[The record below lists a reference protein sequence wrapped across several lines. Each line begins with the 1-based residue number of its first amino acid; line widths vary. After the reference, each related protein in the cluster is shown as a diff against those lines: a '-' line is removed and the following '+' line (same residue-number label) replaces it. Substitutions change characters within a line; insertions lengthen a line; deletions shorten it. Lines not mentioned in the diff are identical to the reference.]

1 MDTTPDTVTILYV
14 DDEAQACKWF
24 ARTIGAGYEVL
35 TANSVEEA
43 KAVLRDSHERISVVL
58 TDFRMPG
65 GDGTELLRFIDAEYG
80 DIATILV
87 TAYADKDLL
96 IQAVNTGRVF
106 KILEKPYQPEDVRR
120 SLQEALAL
128 RQDRLLRTQRLM
140 AIDETLAFLAHELN
154 TPLAAISNFARG
166 IRMRVDQAMPSPEAL
181 PAMLPASFPE
191 IGRAADRVQDN
202 ARYCLSVIATFLN
215 SVRNTYGKPGTA
227 ATPSSADGLIRSL
240 FDTYPFTNAQ
250 REWVSY
256 RVEQDFPI
264 PTLPNCVML
273 VLSSLTSNALHAL
286 RHTGAPRLEI
296 VAGNAP
302 EATGARHMIRIEDN
316 GPGIAPDV
324 LGRLTID
331 PVTTRAEEGGNG
343 MGMIFCTRIM
353 QSFGGA
359 IAIDSA
365 PSAGTRVTLTF
376 P

>member
-1 MDTTPDTVTILYV
+1 MDTRPDTVTILYV

-24 ARTIGAGYEVL
+24 ARTIGAGYAVL

-43 KAVLRDSHERISVVL
+43 KAVLRDWHERISVVL

-65 GDGTELLRFIDAEYG
+65 GDGTELLRFIDAKYG

-87 TAYADKDLL
+87 TAYADNKDLL

-128 RQDRLLRTQRLM
+128 RKDRLLRTQRLM

-166 IRMRVDQAMPSPEAL
+166 IRMRVDQTEPTPGAL
-181 PAMLPASFPE
+181 PE

-227 ATPSSADGLIRSL
+227 ATPNSAGGLIRAL

-256 RVEQDFPI
+256 RVEDDFPI
-264 PTLPNCVML
+264 LTLPNCVML
-273 VLSSLTSNALHAL
+273 VLSSLTSNALQAL
-286 RHTGAPRLEI
+286 VHTNAPQLEI
-296 VAGNAP
+296 VASRAP
-302 EATGARHMIRIEDN
+302 EAGNNQHMIRIEDN

-324 LGRLTID
+324 LARLTID

>member
-1 MDTTPDTVTILYV
+1 MDTKPDTVTILYV

-24 ARTIGAGYEVL
+24 ARTFGAGYEVL
-35 TANSVEEA
+35 TANSVA
-43 KAVLRDSHERISVVL
+43 QAQAVLRDAHERISVVL

-65 GDGTELLRFIDAEYG
+65 GNGTELLRFIDAQYG

-106 KILEKPYQPEDVRR
+106 KILEKPYQPDDVRR

-166 IRMRVDQAMPSPEAL
+166 IRMRVDQAEPTPEAL
-181 PAMLPASFPE
+181 PE

-227 ATPSSADGLIRSL
+227 ATPNSAGGLIRSL
-240 FDTYPFTNAQ
+240 LDTYPFTNAQ

-256 RVEQDFPI
+256 RVEHDFPI
-264 PTLPNCVML
+264 QTLPNCVML
-273 VLSSLTSNALHAL
+273 VLSSLTSNALRAL
-286 RHTGAPRLEI
+286 RDTSAPRLEI
-296 VAGNAP
+296 IAAHTTEAAG
-302 EATGARHMIRIEDN
+302 GGRHMICIQDN

-324 LGRLTID
+324 LARLTID

>member
-14 DDEAQACKWF
+14 DDEPQACKWF

-43 KAVLRDSHERISVVL
+43 KAVLRDAHERISVVL

-65 GDGTELLRFIDAEYG
+65 GDGTELLRLIDAEYG

-96 IQAVNTGRVF
+96 IQAVNTSRVF

-166 IRMRVDQAMPSPEAL
+166 IRMRIDQTELAPEAL
-181 PAMLPASFPE
+181 PE

-202 ARYCLSVIATFLN
+202 ARYCLSVIASFLS
-215 SVRNTYGKPGTA
+215 SVRNTYGKPGAA
-227 ATPSSADGLIRSL
+227 ATPSSAEGLIRSL

-250 REWVSY
+250 RKWVSY
-256 RVEQDFPI
+256 RVDQDFPI
-264 PTLPNCVML
+264 STLPNCVML

-286 RHTGAPRLEI
+286 QHTHAPKLEI
-296 VAGNAP
+296 IAGAAP
-302 EATGARHMIRIEDN
+302 EAGGTQHSIRIEDN

-324 LGRLTID
+324 LARLTID

-353 QSFGGA
+353 QSFGGS
-359 IAIDSA
+359 IAIESA

>member
-1 MDTTPDTVTILYV
+1 MDATPDTVTILYV
-14 DDEAQACKWF
+14 DDEVQACKWF
-24 ARTIGAGYEVL
+24 ARAIGTGYDVL
-35 TANSVEEA
+35 TANSVDEA
-43 KAVLRDSHERISVVL
+43 KAVLRDAHERISVVL

-166 IRMRVDQAMPSPEAL
+166 IRMRIDQAERPPEAL
-181 PAMLPASFPE
+181 PE

-202 ARYCLSVIATFLN
+202 ARYCLSVIASFLN
-215 SVRNTYGKPGTA
+215 SVRNTYGKPGA
-227 ATPSSADGLIRSL
+227 ATTPSSASELIQSL
-240 FDTYPFTNAQ
+240 LDTYPFTNAQ

-256 RVEQDFPI
+256 RVDEDFPVV
-264 PTLPNCVML
+264 TLPNCVML
-273 VLSSLTSNALHAL
+273 VLSSLTSNALQAL
-286 RHTGAPRLEI
+286 QHSPQPRLEI
-296 VAGNAP
+296 VAGHAP
-302 EATGARHMIRIEDN
+302 DAGGARHMIRIEDN

-324 LGRLTID
+324 LARLTID
-331 PVTTRAEEGGNG
+331 PVTTRAEDGGNG

>member
-1 MDTTPDTVTILYV
+1 MDATPDTGQTILYV
-14 DDEAQACKWF
+14 DDEQQACKWF
-24 ARTIGAGYEVL
+24 ARMVSASYNVL

-43 KAVLRDSHERISVVL
+43 KAVLRDMHDRIGVVL

-65 GDGTELLRFIDAEYG
+65 GDGTE
-80 DIATILV
+80 
-87 TAYADKDLL
+87 LL

-128 RQDRLLRTQRLM
+128 RQDRLLRTQRFM

-154 TPLAAISNFARG
+154 TPLAAIANFARG
-166 IRMRVDQAMPSPEAL
+166 IRMRVDQTEPAPDTL
-181 PAMLPASFPE
+181 PG

-202 ARYCLSVIATFLN
+202 ARYCLSVLSTFLN
-215 SVRNTYGKPGTA
+215 SVRNAHGKSEA
-227 ATPSSADGLIRSL
+227 ASAPSSAAGLIRSL
-240 FDTYPFTNAQ
+240 LDTYPFTAAQ
-250 REWVSY
+250 REWVSC
-256 RVEQDFPI
+256 RIDRDFPI
-264 PTLPNCVML
+264 LTLPNCVML

-286 RHTGAPRLEI
+286 RHTETPRLEI
-296 VAGNAP
+296 VAGVAAAANGTP
-302 EATGARHMIRIEDN
+302 GAGYTIRIEDN
-316 GPGIAPDV
+316 GPGIAPDI
-324 LGRLTID
+324 LARLTID

-353 QSFGGA
+353 QSFGGG
-359 IAIDSA
+359 ITIDSA

>member
-1 MDTTPDTVTILYV
+1 MDAKPDTVTILYV
-14 DDEAQACKWF
+14 DDETQACKWF
-24 ARTIGAGYEVL
+24 ARTIGPGYEVL
-35 TANSVEEA
+35 TANSVAEA
-43 KAVLRDSHERISVVL
+43 QAILRDAHQRISVVL

-65 GDGTELLRFIDAEYG
+65 GNGTELLRFIDAQYG

-106 KILEKPYQPEDVRR
+106 KILEKPYQPDDVRR

-166 IRMRVDQAMPSPEAL
+166 IRMRVDQAEPTPEAL
-181 PAMLPASFPE
+181 PAMLPE
-191 IGRAADRVQDN
+191 LGRAADRVQDN

-215 SVRNTYGKPGTA
+215 SVRNTYGKPGAT
-227 ATPSSADGLIRSL
+227 ATPNSASGLIRAL

-250 REWVSY
+250 RGWVSY

-264 PTLPNCVML
+264 QTLPNCVML
-273 VLSSLTSNALHAL
+273 VLSSLTSNALQAL
-286 RHTGAPRLEI
+286 RHTAAPRLEI

-302 EATGARHMIRIEDN
+302 QGVGARYMIRIEDN
-316 GPGIAPDV
+316 GPGIDRDV
-324 LGRLTID
+324 LARLTID

>member
-1 MDTTPDTVTILYV
+1 MDTTPETVTILYV

-24 ARTIGAGYEVL
+24 ARTIGVGYEVL

-43 KAVLRDSHERISVVL
+43 KTVLRDSHERISVVL

-128 RQDRLLRTQRLM
+128 CQDRLLRTQRLM

-166 IRMRVDQAMPSPEAL
+166 IRMRVDQSEPTPGAL
-181 PAMLPASFPE
+181 PE

-227 ATPSSADGLIRSL
+227 ATPNSAGGLFRSL

-256 RVEQDFPI
+256 RV
-264 PTLPNCVML
+264 
-273 VLSSLTSNALHAL
+273 
-286 RHTGAPRLEI
+286 
-296 VAGNAP
+296 
-302 EATGARHMIRIEDN
+302 
-316 GPGIAPDV
+316 
-324 LGRLTID
+324 
-331 PVTTRAEEGGNG
+331 
-343 MGMIFCTRIM
+343 
-353 QSFGGA
+353 
-359 IAIDSA
+359 
-365 PSAGTRVTLTF
+365 
-376 P
+376 

>member
-1 MDTTPDTVTILYV
+1 MDATPDTGPTILYV
-14 DDEAQACKWF
+14 DDEQQACKWF
-24 ARTIGAGYEVL
+24 TRMISASYNVL

-43 KAVLRDSHERISVVL
+43 KAVLRDAHDRIGVVL

-65 GDGTELLRFIDAEYG
+65 GDGTELLRFIDAEYS
-80 DIATILV
+80 DIAAILV

-154 TPLAAISNFARG
+154 TPLAAIANFARG
-166 IRMRVDQAMPSPEAL
+166 IRMRVDQTEPAPDTL
-181 PAMLPASFPE
+181 PG

-202 ARYCLSVIATFLN
+202 ARYCLSVLSTFLN
-215 SVRNTYGKPGTA
+215 SVRHAHGKSEA
-227 ATPSSADGLIRSL
+227 ASASAPSSAAGLIRSL
-240 FDTYPFTNAQ
+240 LDTYPFTAVQ
-250 REWVSY
+250 RDWVSY
-256 RVEQDFPI
+256 RIERDFPI
-264 PTLPNCVML
+264 LTLPNCVML

-286 RHTGAPRLEI
+286 RHTEAPRLQI
-296 VAGNAP
+296 VAAG
-302 EATGARHMIRIEDN
+302 ATAHNGTPGAGHTIRIEDN
-316 GPGIAPDV
+316 GPGIAPDI
-324 LGRLTID
+324 LARLTID

-353 QSFGGA
+353 QSFGGG

>member
-1 MDTTPDTVTILYV
+1 MDATPDTVTILYV
-14 DDEAQACKWF
+14 DDELQACKWF
-24 ARTIGAGYEVL
+24 ARTIGTGYEVL
-35 TANSVEEA
+35 TASSVEEA
-43 KAVLRDSHERISVVL
+43 KAVLHTAHERISVVL

-65 GDGTELLRFIDAEYG
+65 GDGTELLRFIDEEYG

-166 IRMRVDQAMPSPEAL
+166 IRMRIDHVDMAPEAL
-181 PAMLPASFPE
+181 PD

-215 SVRNTYGKPGTA
+215 SVRNTYGKPGTV
-227 ATPSSADGLIRSL
+227 ATPNSAAGLLRSL

-256 RVEQDFPI
+256 RVEEDFPI
-264 PTLPNCVML
+264 QTLPNCVML
-273 VLSSLTSNALHAL
+273 VLSSLTSNALVAL
-286 RHTGAPRLEI
+286 RRSSTPRLEI
-296 VAGNAP
+296 VAGPAP
-302 EATGARHMIRIEDN
+302 EASGARHIIRIEDN
-316 GPGIAPDV
+316 GPGLKPDI
-324 LGRLTID
+324 LARLTID

-343 MGMIFCTRIM
+343 RGMIFCTRIM

>member
-1 MDTTPDTVTILYV
+1 MDATPDTVPAILYV
-14 DDEAQACKWF
+14 DDEQQACKWF
-24 ARTIGAGYEVL
+24 ARTFSGSYSVL

-43 KAVLRDSHERISVVL
+43 KAMLRDAHDRIGVVL

-65 GDGTELLRFIDAEYG
+65 GDGTELLRFIDTEYS
-80 DIATILV
+80 DIAAILV

-120 SLQEALAL
+120 SLLEALAL
-128 RQDRLLRTQRLM
+128 RQDRLLRTQRFM

-154 TPLAAISNFARG
+154 TPLAAIANFARG
-166 IRMRVDQAMPSPEAL
+166 IRMRVDQAEPAPQTL
-181 PAMLPASFPE
+181 PD

-202 ARYCLSVIATFLN
+202 ARYCLSVIAPFLN
-215 SVRNTYGKPGTA
+215 SVRHAYGKPETA
-227 ATPSSADGLIRSL
+227 STPSSASGLIRSL
-240 FDTYPFTNAQ
+240 FDTYPFTNTQ

-256 RVEQDFPI
+256 RVDQDFPI
-264 PTLPNCVML
+264 ATLPNCVML

-286 RHTGAPRLEI
+286 RSTDAPRLEI
-296 VAGNAP
+296 VAGDLA
-302 EATGARHMIRIEDN
+302 EANGMRHMIRIEDN
-316 GPGIAPDV
+316 GPGIEPDI
-324 LGRLTID
+324 LARLTID

>member
-1 MDTTPDTVTILYV
+1 MSTVDTTPDTVTILYV
-14 DDEAQACKWF
+14 DDEPQACKWF
-24 ARTIGAGYEVL
+24 ARTIGGGYEVL

-43 KAVLRDSHERISVVL
+43 EAVLRDAHARISVVL

-128 RQDRLLRTQRLM
+128 RQDRLLHTQRLM

-166 IRMRVDQAMPSPEAL
+166 IRMRVDHTDFAPEAL
-181 PAMLPASFPE
+181 PDIA
-191 IGRAADRVQDN
+191 RAADRVQDN

-227 ATPSSADGLIRSL
+227 PTPNSAGGLIRSL

-256 RVEQDFPI
+256 RVEVDFPI
-264 PTLPNCVML
+264 VTLPNCVML

-286 RHTGAPRLEI
+286 RHTSAPRLEI
-296 VAGNAP
+296 VADSVSEGN
-302 EATGARHMIRIEDN
+302 GARHAIRIEDN

-324 LGRLTID
+324 LARLTID

-359 IAIDSA
+359 IAIESA

>member
-1 MDTTPDTVTILYV
+1 M
-14 DDEAQACKWF
+14 
-24 ARTIGAGYEVL
+24 
-35 TANSVEEA
+35 
-43 KAVLRDSHERISVVL
+43 
-58 TDFRMPG
+58 
-65 GDGTELLRFIDAEYG
+65 
-80 DIATILV
+80 
-87 TAYADKDLL
+87 
-96 IQAVNTGRVF
+96 F

-166 IRMRVDQAMPSPEAL
+166 IRMRVDQTEPTPGAL
-181 PAMLPASFPE
+181 PE

-227 ATPSSADGLIRSL
+227 VTPNSAGGLIRAL

-256 RVEQDFPI
+256 RVEDDFPI
-264 PTLPNCVML
+264 QTLPNCVML
-273 VLSSLTSNALHAL
+273 VLSSLTSNALQAL
-286 RHTGAPRLEI
+286 RQTNAPKLEI
-296 VAGNAP
+296 VAGRGPDPSN
-302 EATGARHMIRIEDN
+302 TQHMIRIEDN

-324 LGRLTID
+324 LARLTID
-331 PVTTRAEEGGNG
+331 PVTTRAEEGGSG